1 MFFWNSLAFS
11 MIQWM
16 LAIWSLVPL
25 PILNL
30 GELGGGAAHFQVVE
44 MATLLNKAGS
54 NLFAVTCLVLLP
66 RVKRAACSLRVCFQV
81 RLRVCCR
88 ERRFPQTSP
97 CGFWRSCQLRSL
109 VSSNCPHHTVREAG
123 QCFTMLSCLCLPAQS
138 CPTLCDPVDC
148 SPPGSSVH
156 GISQARTLEW
166 VAISF
171 SRASSLTRDRTWV
184 YGVAW

>member
-66 RVKRAACSLRVCFQV
+66 RVKRAVCSLRVCFRV

-97 CGFWRSCQLRSL
+97 CGFWCSCQFRSL
-109 VSSNCPHHTVREAG
+109 VSSYHPHHTVREAG
-123 QCFTMLSCLCLPAQS
+123 QCFAMLSCLCLPAQS